1 MLGAVIGDIIG
12 SQFEFINYTSK
23 NQMFKE
29 FDFHFYT
36 DKCKPTDDTTLTIA
50 VLDCLMNKKPYAETF
65 KEYARKYPLAGYG
78 SSFIQSIEYYR

>member
-50 VLDCLMNKKPYAETF
+50 VLDCLMNKNLMLKPL
-65 KEYARKYPLAGYG
+65 RNMPG
-78 SSFIQSIEYYR
+78 SILWRDMVQVLFNG